1 MLSTLNSQLSTPSD
15 PVKIAATV
23 PVTLAAIL
31 FSTGCRTRPAP
42 VPPAAV
48 APAVVPDLSGRLDP
62 SPRLIVGR
70 ILAVDPAQGFAFV
83 DLGADAPAAALVN
96 GTELVARTLDLSET
110 GRLVASSHLR
120 GRTLGTRIA
129 GGRPQVG
136 DEVVWLAP

>member
-1 MLSTLNSQLSTPSD
+1 MKL
-15 PVKIAATV
+15 AATV

-31 FSTGCRTRPAP
+31 FSAGCRSRPAP
-42 VPPAAV
+42 VPPAAAV
-48 APAVVPDLSGRLDP
+48 PAALPDLSGRLAP

-70 ILAVDPAQGFAFV
+70 IFAVDPAQGFAFV

-96 GTELVARTLDLSET
+96 GTELIVRTLDLRET

-120 GRTLGTRIA
+120 GRTLGARIA

>member
-1 MLSTLNSQLSTPSD
+1 MKL
-15 PVKIAATV
+15 AATV

-31 FSTGCRTRPAP
+31 FGGGCRTRPTAP
-42 VPPAAV
+42 PPAPYPAV
-48 APAVVPDLSGRLDP
+48 AAPLPGLSGHLAP

-70 ILAVDPAQGFAFV
+70 ILAVDSAQGFVFV

-96 GTELVARTLDLSET
+96 GTELIVRTLDLRET

-120 GRTLGTRIA
+120 GRTLGTRLA
-129 GGRPQVG
+129 AGRPQIG

>member
-1 MLSTLNSQLSTPSD
+1 MKL
-15 PVKIAATV
+15 AATV

-31 FSTGCRTRPAP
+31 FFSGCRTRPAP

-48 APAVVPDLSGRLDP
+48 APAAVPDLSGRLAP

-70 ILAVDPAQGFAFV
+70 IFALDPAQGFAFV

-96 GTELVARTLDLSET
+96 GTELIVRTLDLRET

-129 GGRPQVG
+129 AGAPQVG